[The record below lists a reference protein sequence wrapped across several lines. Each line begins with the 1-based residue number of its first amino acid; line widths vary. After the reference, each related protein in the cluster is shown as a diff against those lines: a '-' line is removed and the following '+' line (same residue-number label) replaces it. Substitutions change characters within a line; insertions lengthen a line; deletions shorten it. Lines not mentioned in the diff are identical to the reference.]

1 MKDDYFNEYIVSN
14 NTTEKEKAIYWKMAI
29 GLQDVD
35 RLKVSDYLLSLAE
48 KNIKGENDFAEIHTL
63 LNAYYEEKQ
72 RRQEIEKRTEEA
84 DKVASN
90 MTEILQDNCFNLS
103 VLTLLNIHK
112 RLFSGVFSFAGDIR
126 DVNITKREFV
136 LNGDTVLYENY
147 PLIYPALEYDI
158 QKEKK
163 FDYNTLS
170 SKNELVNHISSFVSG
185 IWQIHPFR
193 EGNTRTVATFTIL
206 YLRSLGFKEVNNDL
220 FSKYSFYFRNA
231 LVRSNYTNLIKGI
244 TANNIG
250 LNKFFSSLLFNESIT
265 LRNRDL
271 IIEQQCQE
279 KDEEARNTR

>member
-1 MKDDYFNEYIVSN
+1 MKNDYFSEYLVSN
-14 NTTEKEKAIYWKMAI
+14 NTTEKERALYWKMAI
-29 GLQDVD
+29 GLQDAI

-48 KNIKGENDFAEIHTL
+48 KNIKGEVDFNEIHNL
-63 LNAYYEEKQ
+63 LNAYYDERQ
-72 RRQEIEKRTEEA
+72 RRAEIEKRTEEA

-112 RLFSGVFSFAGDIR
+112 RLFSGVFSFLGVIR
-126 DVNITKREFV
+126 DVNLTKREFV

-147 PLIYPALEYDI
+147 PLIYPALEYNI

-170 SKNELVNHISSFVSG
+170 SKNELVNHISSFVSE

-206 YLRSLGFKEVNNDL
+206 YLRSLGFKEINNEL
-220 FSKYSFYFRNA
+220 FAKNSFYFRNA
-231 LVRSNYTNLIKGI
+231 LVCSNYTNLTKGI
-244 TANNIG
+244 IRGNIG
-250 LNKFFSSLLFNESIT
+250 LNKFFSSLLFNENIT

-271 IIEQQCQE
+271 IIEEQLQDR
-279 KDEEARNTR
+279 DEGARNTW